1 MTLSLQIIISLL
13 TAIGIG
19 GILGAYFQSRFQRQ
33 KEVSEDIHNLKR
45 QRYGAILIQ
54 MLTILNPERGLSK
67 VHAFRPDLKNVD
79 DFKEEIKTEILHSV
93 LFANDEVIKSLV
105 EFIRKPNHASY
116 IKTVVSMR
124 KDLWRKKTSVDEQI
138 LNILYEEELKSA

>member
-1 MTLSLQIIISLL
+1 MTSSLQIIITLL
-13 TAIGIG
+13 TAVGIG

-54 MLTILNPERGLSK
+54 MLTILNPKRGLSK
-67 VHAFRPDLKNVD
+67 TQAFRPDLITVD
-79 DFKEEIKTEILHSV
+79 DFKEEVKTEILHSV

-105 EFIRKPNHASY
+105 ECIRSPDHASY

-124 KDLWRKKTSVDEQI
+124 KDLWCKKTSVDEQV
-138 LNILYEEELKSA
+138 LNVLYEKELKSV

>member
-1 MTLSLQIIISLL
+1 MATIIQIITALL

-67 VHAFRPDLKNVD
+67 AQTFRPDLKTID
-79 DFKEEIKTEILHSV
+79 DFKEEVKTEVLHSV
-93 LFANDEVIKSLV
+93 LFANDGVIK
-105 EFIRKPNHASY
+105 
-116 IKTVVSMR
+116 
-124 KDLWRKKTSVDEQI
+124 
-138 LNILYEEELKSA
+138 

>member
-1 MTLSLQIIISLL
+1 MTPTLQIIISLL

-33 KEVSEDIHNLKR
+33 KEISEDIHNLKR

-67 VHAFRPDLKNVD
+67 AQAFRPDLKSVD
-79 DFKEEIKTEILHSV
+79 DFREEVKTEILHSV
-93 LFANDEVIKSLV
+93 LFADDDKI
-105 EFIRKPNHASY
+105 I
-116 IKTVVSMR
+116 IG
-124 KDLWRKKTSVDEQI
+124 
-138 LNILYEEELKSA
+138 

>member
-1 MTLSLQIIISLL
+1 MTSSLQIIVSLL

-33 KEVSEDIHNLKR
+33 KEVKEDIHNLKR

-67 VHAFRPDLKNVD
+67 AQMFRPDLRTVE
-79 DFKEEIKTEILHSV
+79 DFKEEVKTEMLHSV
-93 LFANDEVIKSLV
+93 LFASDEVIKSMV
-105 EFIRKPNHASY
+105 EFIRNPNHASY

-124 KDLWRKKTSVDEQI
+124 KDLWDKKTSIDEQI
-138 LNILYEEELKSA
+138 LNIL